1 MISLCFFFFLMIRR
15 PPRSTLFPYTTLF
28 RSGERRDRQLRF
40 HVLAEENFAG
50 LLVDDQRGLG
60 FQRRLAQLA
69 RGHCA
74 RNDRQCKERYRD
86 EPHPSSQSI
95 VGPASLALA
104 RFICNENNRIRVTL
118 HTTSRKTLTRLLG
131 TPPVSS
137 CCRLLGLLLQLQRP
151 HLGVGAVLP

>member
-1 MISLCFFFFLMIRR
+1 L
-15 PPRSTLFPYTTLF
+15 
-28 RSGERRDRQLRF
+28 GERRDRQLRF

-86 EPHPSSQSI
+86 EPHPSSQSV

-104 RFICNENNRIRVTL
+104 RLICNENNRIRVTL

-131 TPPVSS
+131 RVRFLMLPPARPPPAAAAPTSGRRR
-137 CCRLLGLLLQLQRP
+137 RLALAIPCGCP
-151 HLGVGAVLP
+151 A